1 MPVTRFTEA
10 RMDETHADL
19 LMQVEGMTCDGCA
32 AAVTRTVNRIDPAAE
47 IRVDRE
53 TGRVAIRTDAQ
64 ALVIAEALTKAGYTA
79 TAMTG

>member
-1 MPVTRFTEA
+1 
-10 RMDETHADL
+10 MDETHADL

-32 AAVTRTVNRIDPAAE
+32 AAVTRTVTRIDPAAE

-53 TGRVAIRTDAQ
+53 TGRVAIRTGAQ